1 MSLFDV
7 ILKFKHYCYFACTV
21 RSYSFGPTVN
31 RASQGRAGCSSDR
44 DCDPDGT
51 SGEVCWWLYE
61 GCSLGKCMCD
71 PRTHAAT
78 DTGRCAVRKF
88 RN

>member
-1 MSLFDV
+1 MF
-7 ILKFKHYCYFACTV
+7 FCYFAYAV

-31 RASQGRAGCSSDR
+31 RASPGRAGCSSDL
-44 DCDPDGT
+44 DCDPDGI

-78 DTGRCAVRKF
+78 DTGRCAFCKF
-88 RN
+88 